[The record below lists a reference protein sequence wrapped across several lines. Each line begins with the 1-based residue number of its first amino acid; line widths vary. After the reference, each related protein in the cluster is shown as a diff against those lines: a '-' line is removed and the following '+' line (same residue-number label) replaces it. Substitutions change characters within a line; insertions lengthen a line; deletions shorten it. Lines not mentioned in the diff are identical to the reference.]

1 MPLARR
7 IAAALCLVAGT
18 ASAAAA
24 TELFDA
30 CAAAG
35 ASKWEPGYE
44 GIGPVDIGTFY
55 AYEAIDAC
63 RPALAEDPS
72 NTQIMAW
79 LGNAYVADNQVALG
93 VPLLEPA
100 VAAGNLVALRAYGD
114 LLILGKGVAQ
124 DKIRGV
130 DLLHQAAAQ
139 DFVPALL
146 SLGYSFEFGDG
157 VPADAAKA
165 IEFYT
170 RAADAGLVRA
180 QLILADH
187 FQRGIGVTPDDTA
200 AFGWLARAAE
210 SADPEANYKLGVAW
224 LDGRGTGVSLESALA
239 AFQVSSDGYY
249 ARGSV
254 ALGYMT
260 ELGLGGLEPDSEAA
274 QNLYYSGEGA
284 RIPAALHNLARLGE
298 ADDPATAR
306 ERYERAARAG
316 ELRAAVNLARMLLEG
331 AGGPQDV
338 VSALEWTRRAA
349 DGGNAA
355 GLNNL
360 GRMYELGLGV
370 TADATEARRLYGEA
384 AALGYELA
392 AENLARLGG

>member
-7 IAAALCLVAGT
+7 IAAALCLLAGT
-18 ASAAAA
+18 ASPSSA

-63 RPALAEDPS
+63 KLALAEDPS
-72 NTQIMAW
+72 NIQIMAW
-79 LGNAYVADNQVALG
+79 LGNAYVADNQVKLA

-100 VAAGNLVALRAYGD
+100 AAAGNVVAVRAFGD

-165 IEFYT
+165 MEFYT

-187 FQRGIGVTPDDTA
+187 FQRGIGTAADDTT

-210 SADPEANYKLGVAW
+210 TADPEANYKLGVAY
-224 LDGRGTGVSLESALA
+224 LEGRGTDVSLESALA

-249 ARGSV
+249 PRGST

-260 ELGLGGLEPDSEAA
+260 ELGLGGLAPDPEAA
-274 QNLYYSGEGA
+274 QSLYYSGEGA
-284 RIPAALHNLARLGE
+284 RIPAALHNLARLSE
-298 ADDPATAR
+298 FDDPVTAR
-306 ERYERAARAG
+306 ERYERAAKAG
-316 ELRAAVNLARMLLEG
+316 ELRAAVNLARMMLEG
-331 AGGPQDV
+331 SGGPQDIV
-338 VSALEWTRRAA
+338 GALEWTRRAA

-360 GRMYELGLGV
+360 GRMTELGLGV
-370 TADATEARRLYGEA
+370 TADAAEARRLYTEA